1 MFIDS
6 KLNKVRIFTYIFA
19 VISSLIVNINAQTVK
34 YAPAWFGPNANPVP
48 EFTDGRIPAKTTISL
63 MGDYY
68 FGYGDETKNGY
79 FKKFPLLQNVYRLK
93 YGRLYLNIIK

>member
-19 VISSLIVNINAQTVK
+19 VISSLILNINAQTVK

-48 EFTDGRIPAKTTISL
+48 EFTDGRIPDQTDMLS
-63 MGDYY
+63 
-68 FGYGDETKNGY
+68 
-79 FKKFPLLQNVYRLK
+79 
-93 YGRLYLNIIK
+93 